1 MIYELFKTFKTK
13 LLKVFSH
20 EMIHCNYRINQ
31 YTVDIYFSEYNIVVQ
46 IYDVDEDILRV
57 KEFEENTN
65 HMLIHVN
72 LNRDHF
78 HSFAEIIK
86 VKNSLI
92 DEIKNKLF
100 DSEKLITRLN
110 NKIKELHDT
119 TLECRNLRV

>member
-1 MIYELFKTFKTK
+1 M
-13 LLKVFSH
+13 
-20 EMIHCNYRINQ
+20 
-31 YTVDIYFSEYNIVVQ
+31 
-46 IYDVDEDILRV
+46 DEDILRV
-57 KEFEENTN
+57 KEFEGNIN

-86 VKNSLI
+86 MKNSLI
-92 DEIKNKLF
+92 DVIKNKLF

-119 TLECRNLRV
+119 TQECRNLIV